1 MKIVIKYVIVNM
13 LIILTM
19 GNAHATGFPVIDITS
34 IAKDAISWAQQVAD
48 MKLQYDQL
56 VNSYKQSV
64 KNYESISG
72 IRNMA
77 DLVNNPA
84 SRYYI
89 PAEYQDILR
98 LSTGIRGGH
107 YDDLQ
112 NRVAEL
118 REGAKLLDIDD
129 SWDDE
134 NSISGIA
141 FVSAQNQIAINS
153 ALSEKAFNEINLRT
167 NNLQILLDKVNDAPD
182 GKDIADLTAR
192 IAAEQAMLINESNKL
207 TALNQARESFW
218 ETRKQQ
224 GYERRKISLGSPY
237 F

>member
-1 MKIVIKYVIVNM
+1 MNI

-19 GNAHATGFPVIDITS
+19 GNAHATGFPVIDLAS
-34 IAKDAISWAQQVAD
+34 IAKNAISWAQQVAD

>member
-1 MKIVIKYVIVNM
+1 MNI

-19 GNAHATGFPVIDITS
+19 GNAHATGFPVIDIAS

>member
-1 MKIVIKYVIVNM
+1 MIVNI

-19 GNAHATGFPVIDITS
+19 GNAHATGFPVIDLAS
-34 IAKDAISWAQQVAD
+34 IAKNAISWAQQVAD

>member
-98 LSTGIRGGH
+98 LSTGTRGGH

-207 TALNQARESFW
+207 TASNQARESFW

>member
-19 GNAHATGFPVIDITS
+19 GNAHGTGIPVVDAAS
-34 IAKDAISWAQQVAD
+34 IAKDAISWAKQVAD

-56 VNSYKQSV
+56 VDEYDQAV
-64 KNYESISG
+64 KNYESITG

-89 PAEYQDILR
+89 PAEYQDVLQ
-98 LSTGIRGGH
+98 LSAGIMGGD

-112 NRVAEL
+112 NRVAAL

-129 SWDDE
+129 SWIDE
-134 NSISGIA
+134 DSIAGIA
-141 FVSAQNQIAINS
+141 FVAAQNQIAINS
-153 ALSEKAFNEINLRT
+153 ALSEKAFDEINLRT
-167 NNLQILLDKVNDAPD
+167 NNLQTLLDKVNDAPD

-192 IAAEQAMLINESNKL
+192 IAAEQAMLTNESNKL

-224 GYERRKISLGSPY
+224 GYERRKISLGSPD

>member
-1 MKIVIKYVIVNM
+1 MKNLMNYLFLSV
-13 LIILTM
+13 LFILPT
-19 GNAHATGFPVIDITS
+19 GNARAGVPVIDATK
-34 IAKDAISWAQQVAD
+34 IAKDAISWAKQVAD

-56 VNSYKQSV
+56 VDQYDQAVENF
-64 KNYESISG
+64 ESITG

-89 PAEYQDILR
+89 PAEYQDVLQ
-98 LSTGIRGGH
+98 LSAGIVGGD

-112 NRVAEL
+112 DRVTAL
-118 REGAKLLDIDD
+118 REGAKILDIEDTELDPD
-129 SWDDE
+129 SLA
-134 NSISGIA
+134 GIA
-141 FVSAQNQIAINS
+141 FVAAQNQIAINS

-182 GKDIADLTAR
+182 SKDIADLTAR
-192 IAAEQAMLINESNKL
+192 INAEQAMLTNEGNKL
-207 TALNQARESFW
+207 IALNQARESFW

-224 GYERRKISLGSPY
+224 GYELRKKALGTPY
-237 F
+237 H